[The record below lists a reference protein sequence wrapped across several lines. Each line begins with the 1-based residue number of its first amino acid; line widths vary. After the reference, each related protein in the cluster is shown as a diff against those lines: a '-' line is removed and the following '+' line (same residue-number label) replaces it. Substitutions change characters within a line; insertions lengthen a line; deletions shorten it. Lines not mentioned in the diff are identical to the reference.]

1 MKLPISWLK
10 DWVEYD
16 ATPEQVAEALTTRGF
31 YVEGVEQHGR
41 RYPGIVVGHVLEAV
55 KHPNADK
62 LKLTRIDAGSG
73 VELRVV
79 CGAPNVT
86 AGMFVPL
93 ATVGTTMPNGLEI
106 KQAKIRGEESQGM
119 LCSARELMLS
129 DDHAGI
135 MELREHLGR
144 EDLVPGTPIDAYFAE
159 PDHVLE
165 VETPYN
171 RPDGM
176 GVVGLAREVKAAL
189 GGKWTEWAKARLQAR
204 PTSADAKTTFDL
216 ELENDAECPSYLAQ
230 IVEGVKVGPSPAWL
244 VQKLA
249 AMGQRSINNLVDL
262 TNLVL
267 FELGQPLHAFDAA
280 KLVGNAIRVRRA
292 KAGETITT
300 LDGKARTLNDEV
312 LVIADKSRPVAIA
325 GVMGGQDSEVTDGTT
340 TILLECAVFLQ
351 SRVRRGAR
359 SLDLSTEASKRYE
372 RGVDPGIGAA
382 AAAYYLG
389 KLLEMC
395 PSARLGTWRLKRVEP
410 APRSLQ
416 LRPSRCERL
425 IGLPFGSGRC
435 ADLLEALEFKV
446 QRADTLTVTVPTWRL
461 DVSLEDDL
469 VEEIARSNGYDKIPE
484 APLETGGAY
493 ATRGPRERVVR
504 KAREAM
510 LALGFHEAWCGS
522 LVSEA
527 EAVATARLLGDKPE
541 AIVRLANPMSS
552 ESQVLRPNLVP
563 GLLRAVALNQRQGAA
578 SVRLFEVGVGFIAEP
593 GEPLPRESLM
603 VTAVITGPRLRHTHD
618 PVPTGPEGAYDP
630 RGEVDFLDA
639 KGLFEAWLAELSVDS
654 PQWRAYPAD
663 GWKSGASAEV
673 AVGTS
678 RIGWA
683 GRLAQ
688 DLLRSWGI
696 ETHVHV
702 FVALLDPL
710 ADGASA
716 VIRARVPGRFPPVRR
731 DLAFFVPRA
740 TMHARIEE
748 CLAGSAGE
756 TLRSIELFDVYE
768 GPGTPEGMKSLAYAL
783 QFQHAE
789 RTLTEAEVTDLQSR
803 MVTAVT
809 QGCGGLLRERA

>member
-10 DWVEYD
+10 EWVDYD

-31 YVEGVEQHGR
+31 YVEGIEQHGR
-41 RYPGIVVGHVLEAV
+41 HYPGIIVGEVLEAV

-62 LKLTRIDAGSG
+62 LKLCRVHNGAG
-73 VELRVV
+73 ELRIV
-79 CGAPNVT
+79 CGAPNVA

-129 DDHAGI
+129 EDHSGI
-135 MELREHLGR
+135 MELREYLNR
-144 EDLVPGTPIDAYFAE
+144 QDLKPGSPIDAYFPE
-159 PDHVLE
+159 PDFVLE
-165 VETPYN
+165 VETPFN

-189 GGKWTEWAKARLQAR
+189 GGKWTERAKSRLAAQPANDAARV
-204 PTSADAKTTFDL
+204 TFDL
-216 ELENDAECPSYLAQ
+216 EIEDPNECPSYLAQ
-230 IVEGVKVGPSPAWL
+230 IVDGVKVEPSPAWL

-267 FELGQPLHAFDAA
+267 FELGQPLHAFDAT
-280 KLVGNAIRVRRA
+280 KLEGKAIRVRRA
-292 KAGETITT
+292 KAGESITT
-300 LDGKARTLNDEV
+300 LDGKARTLNPEV
-312 LVIADKSRPVAIA
+312 LVIADAKHPVAVA
-325 GVMGGQDSEVTDGTT
+325 GVMGGADSEVTDSTT
-340 TILLECAVFLQ
+340 KILLECAVFLQ
-351 SRVRRGAR
+351 SRVRRGAK
-359 SLDLSTEASKRYE
+359 SLDLTTEASKRYE
-372 RGVDPGIGAA
+372 RGVDPGIGSA
-382 AAAYYLG
+382 AAAYFLSE
-389 KLLEMC
+389 LLKMC
-395 PSARLGTWRLKRVEP
+395 PTAKLGEWRLKRVEP
-410 APRSLQ
+410 APRSLP

-425 IGLPFGSGRC
+425 IGISIGAGRC
-435 ADLLEALEFKV
+435 ADLLEGLEFKV

-469 VEEIARSNGYDKIPE
+469 VEEVARSNGYDKIPE
-484 APLETGGAY
+484 APLESGGAY
-493 ATRGPRERVVR
+493 ATRSPRERVLR
-504 KAREAM
+504 RAREAM
-510 LALGFHEAWCGS
+510 LGLGFHEAWCGS

-527 EAVATARLLGDKPE
+527 EAVATAKLLGDDP
-541 AIVRLANPMSS
+541 AHIVRLANPMSRES
-552 ESQVLRPNLVP
+552 EVLRPNLLP

-578 SVRLFEVGVGFIAEP
+578 SVRLFEVGVGFVAQA
-593 GEPLPRESLM
+593 GEKLPKESLM
-603 VTAVITGPRLRHTHD
+603 VAAVIAGPRFVHTHD
-618 PVPTGPEGAYDP
+618 LVPTKPEGAYDP

-639 KGLFEAWLAELSVDS
+639 KGLFEAWLAELRVDS
-654 PQWRAYPAD
+654 PQWRAYAAD

-678 RIGWA
+678 RIAWA

-688 DLLRSWGI
+688 DLLRSWEI
-696 ETHVHV
+696 ETSVHV

-710 ADGASA
+710 AEGASA
-716 VIRARVPGRFPPVRR
+716 VVRARVPGRFPPVRR

-740 TMHARIEE
+740 TTHAQIEQA
-748 CLAGSAGE
+748 LAASAGE
-756 TLRSIELFDVYE
+756 LLRSVELFDVYE
-768 GPGTPEGMKSLAYAL
+768 GPGTPAGMKSLAYAL

-789 RTLTEAEVTDLQSR
+789 RTLAEAEVTELQSR

-809 QGCGGLLRERA
+809 QGCGGLLRERS